1 MVASRKDR
9 KKPMTLIETQ
19 DLQKT
24 YKMGDVEV
32 RALRGVSIEI
42 EAGDYLAIMG
52 PSGSGKSTLMNLLGC
67 LDTPS
72 QGTYLLDGE
81 DVSHLHPDRLS
92 AVRSRQIGFV
102 FQQFNLLPR
111 ATALQNVELP
121 LVYTGARNRHELALR
136 SLERVGLGDRAHHR
150 PTELSGGEQQR
161 VAMARA
167 LVNNPRIVLADEPT
181 GNLDSHTGED
191 ILNVFDELN
200 AEGITMIMV
209 THDPQVADRCR
220 RTVQLV
226 DGEIISDKQNHEVR
240 GTGEIQGT
248 SLRQCVQPI

>member
-1 MVASRKDR
+1 MA
-9 KKPMTLIETQ
+9 LIETE

-32 RALRGVSIEI
+32 RALRGVSIAI

-67 LDTPS
+67 LDTPT

-81 DVSHLHPDRLS
+81 DVSHLGPDRLA

-121 LVYTGARNRHELALR
+121 LVYAAVRNRHELALK
-136 SLERVGLGDRAHHR
+136 SLERVGLGERAAHR
-150 PTELSGGEQQR
+150 PAELSGGEQQR
-161 VAMARA
+161 VAIARA
-167 LVNNPRIVLADEPT
+167 LVNSPNIVLADELT
-181 GNLDSHTGED
+181 GNLDTATGEE
-191 ILNVFDELN
+191 ILDLFDELH
-200 AEGITMIMV
+200 AEGHTMIMV
-209 THDPQVADRCR
+209 THDPQVAKRCKR
-220 RTVQLV
+220 VVRLV
-226 DGEIISDKQNHEVR
+226 DGEIVAGGDAE
-240 GTGEIQGT
+240 
-248 SLRQCVQPI
+248 

>member
-1 MVASRKDR
+1 MA
-9 KKPMTLIETQ
+9 LIETEN
-19 DLQKT
+19 LRKT

-32 RALRGVSIEI
+32 RALRGVNIEI
-42 EAGDYLAIMG
+42 ETGDYLAIMG

-81 DVSHLHPDRLS
+81 DVSDLGPDRLA
-92 AVRSRQIGFV
+92 AVRSQQIGFV

-121 LVYTGARNRHELALR
+121 LVYKGASNRHELAHR

-167 LVNNPRIVLADEPT
+167 MVNNPRIVLADEPT

-209 THDPQVADRCR
+209 THDPQVADRCK

-226 DGEIISDKQNHEVR
+226 DGEIISDKRNHEVR
-240 GTGEIQGT
+240 GTGEIQ
-248 SLRQCVQPI
+248 

>member
-1 MVASRKDR
+1 
-9 KKPMTLIETQ
+9 MTLIKTQ
-19 DLQKT
+19 DLHKT
-24 YKMGDVEV
+24 YRMGDVEV

-42 EAGDYLAIMG
+42 EASDYLAIMG

-67 LDTPS
+67 LDTPT
-72 QGTYLLDGE
+72 QGTYWLDGE
-81 DVSHLHPDRLS
+81 DVSDLGPDRLAS
-92 AVRSRQIGFV
+92 VRSRQIGFV

-121 LVYTGARNRHELALR
+121 LVYTGASNRHDLALR
-136 SLERVGLGDRAHHR
+136 SLERMGLGDRANHR

-167 LVNNPRIVLADEPT
+167 LVNNPNIVLADEPT
-181 GNLDSHTGED
+181 GNLDTATGEE

-200 AEGITMIMV
+200 AQGITMIMV
-209 THDPQVADRCR
+209 THDPQVADRCT

-226 DGEIISDKQNHEVR
+226 DGQIVSDERNHEVR
-240 GTGEIQGT
+240 GTGE
-248 SLRQCVQPI
+248 RQ

>member
-1 MVASRKDR
+1 
-9 KKPMTLIETQ
+9 MTLIETQ

-240 GTGEIQGT
+240 GTGEIQ
-248 SLRQCVQPI
+248 